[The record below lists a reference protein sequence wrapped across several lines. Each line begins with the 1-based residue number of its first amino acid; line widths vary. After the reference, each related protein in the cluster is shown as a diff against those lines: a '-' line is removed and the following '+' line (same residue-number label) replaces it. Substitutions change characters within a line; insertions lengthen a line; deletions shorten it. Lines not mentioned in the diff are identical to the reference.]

1 MDGTTARLAGPTP
14 GLTEPKPI
22 GSQEAP
28 GLRLAGTAA
37 FQGLDPADERLGAL
51 RNACCLLERLKAE
64 AAALDS
70 RSQAGRGDPM
80 TVVTGRNAKD
90 ELIEIAD
97 LVTEMA
103 MVKHPFRSGVKAQA
117 GSRQEDQ
124 VAPRFLHGHPHF
136 D

>member
-1 MDGTTARLAGPTP
+1 MGSETPENEPMDGTTARLAGPTP

-80 TVVTGRNAKD
+80 TVVTGRNALEAAVEQLEALIRRLD
-90 ELIEIAD
+90 EAVLAEIEVDA
-97 LVTEMA
+97 TA
-103 MVKHPFRSGVKAQA
+103 A
-117 GSRQEDQ
+117 GR
-124 VAPRFLHGHPHF
+124 AR
-136 D
+136 